1 MNSAP
6 FKGVDKRRA
15 AAAFDKA
22 ARTYDDHDLV
32 QREVAARLID
42 RLQYTTV
49 VPRVIADLGSG
60 TGRWARTLA
69 KRYPRALIVQCDFAC
84 NMLHSARGR
93 GRNWFSPQRYLCTD
107 IERLALGDDTLDLA
121 FSSMALQWCAD
132 IRASFAE
139 LKRTLKPGG
148 LLMFT
153 TLGPDTL
160 LELRHAWAQVSS
172 DQHVNQFLD
181 MHDIGDML
189 MHCGFGDPVMECE
202 RITVNYDSAVT
213 LMKDLKAVGASNAS
227 FQRRRTMIGK
237 KALTRVIDAYEKFRH
252 DGKLPATYEVVFG
265 HAWASATRTAS
276 REHTFPIERLRRR

>member
-1 MNSAP
+1 MNSEP
-6 FKGVDKRRA
+6 FKDVDKRRA
-15 AAAFDKA
+15 AVAFDKA

-49 VPRVIADLGSG
+49 APRVIADLGSG

-69 KRYPRALIVQCDFAC
+69 KRYPRALIVQCDFAYS
-84 NMLHSARGR
+84 MLQSARGR

-121 FSSMALQWCAD
+121 FSSLALQWCAD
-132 IRASFAE
+132 LRASFAE
-139 LKRTLKPGG
+139 LNRTLKPGG

-160 LELRHAWAQVSS
+160 LELRYAWAQVSS
-172 DQHVNQFLD
+172 GQHVNQFLD

-189 MHCGFGDPVMECE
+189 MHNSFADPVMECE
-202 RITVNYDSAVT
+202 RITVNYDDVVT

-227 FQRRRTMIGK
+227 LDRPRGMIGK
-237 KALTRVIDAYEKFRH
+237 RALKKVIDAYEAFRR

-265 HAWASATRTAS
+265 HAWATVKRADS